1 MSASLG
7 VASRMQAE
15 IDRFRMMSQVIWTR
29 ICQDSLSL
37 CVGRVMS
44 CRCEEREALLKK
56 KEKLGEAI
64 LFFGC
69 RARDQDYLYVAWP
82 LRRGGEATLPTFHSG
97 VKICTDMHRT

>member
-1 MSASLG
+1 MSHD
-7 VASRMQAE
+7 VAGDLDENLPR
-15 IDRFRMMSQVIWTR
+15 
-29 ICQDSLSL
+29 LSL